1 VTPRWRSAAHG
12 YPAHTV
18 ASLLLAVVLGVAGCT
33 AADDPA
39 PEPAPSPDLD
49 GPPPAIAV
57 DAGPYDAGPIR
68 VPSLGAYLGAWV
80 KPAVI
85 SQPGRLEAIDG
96 LETRLG
102 RDLDIVHTYR
112 KWDEAFGSRSD
123 LEFIDSGATVMLSWA
138 SGDTRSITSGE
149 HDELIQAQA
158 RRVAT
163 VKRPVLLRFRWEMD
177 RPNLRPSMWSGDD
190 YIAAWRHVRRI
201 FDAQGAR
208 NASWVWCPTSEGF
221 ENGEAPAFYPGD
233 DVVDW
238 TCVDV
243 YAGED
248 FRSLGDLLDPFLRW
262 AAERPKPILI
272 GEYGVA
278 AAWGSQARAAWLRDA
293 TRLFKA
299 NPQIKGVCYFESNP
313 DGNGPRKQFQLT
325 GDVPAF
331 DAFAEL
337 TRDPWFNQ
345 PAGPRRTKPRG

>member
-1 VTPRWRSAAHG
+1 MTRRW
-12 YPAHTV
+12 
-18 ASLLLAVVLGVAGCT
+18 LLALVTSLAVAGCT
-33 AADDPA
+33 GGDPSPA
-39 PEPAPSPDLD
+39 PVPSPDLD

-57 DAGPYDAGPIR
+57 NPGPFDAGPIALPAR
-68 VPSLGAYLGAWV
+68 GAYLGAWV

-85 SQPGRLEAIDG
+85 SQPGRLEATRG
-96 LETRLG
+96 LEERLG

-112 KWDEAFGSRSD
+112 KWDEKFGTASD
-123 LEFIDSGATVMLSWA
+123 REYLDAGATLLFSWA

-149 HDELIQAQA
+149 HDELIRAQA
-158 RRVAT
+158 RRVA
-163 VKRPVLLRFRWEMD
+163 KDGRPVLMRFRWEMD

-190 YIAAWRHVRRI
+190 YVAAWRHVRRI
-201 FDAQGAR
+201 FDAERAR
-208 NASWVWCPTSEGF
+208 NASWVWCPTAEGF

-248 FRSLGDLLDPFLRW
+248 FRSLGDLLTPFLRW

-278 AAWGSQARAAWLRDA
+278 AAWGSERRAAWLRDA

-299 NPQIKGVCYFESNP
+299 NPQIKGVCYFDSNP
-313 DGNGPRKQFQLT
+313 DGNPPAKQFQIS
-325 GDVPAF
+325 GDAPAF
-331 DAFAEL
+331 AAFTEL
-337 TRDPWFNQ
+337 TRDPWFNPEVQ
-345 PAGPRRTKPRG
+345 PEP